1 MPSLPLRAA
10 GVLLAL
16 VALAACQS
24 DTEHAEA
31 DAVADAIEAVEPT
44 VRAPDAPTRLASQV
58 ASAQDS
64 RLLVR
69 TADVRL
75 RASRHA
81 QAVARTR
88 ALVAEAGG
96 FVGEE
101 ASQRYDDRVETLLTL
116 RVPAARFDAL
126 LAAVS
131 ALDGEVVSRSVAVE
145 DVTRQVADV
154 EARLQAKRAA
164 EAQYLALMDR
174 AGSIEDVLAVQ
185 VRLQQVREEIESA
198 EAQLRVLRDGVA
210 LGTIRLTVFEASA
223 AGITAGPGWFAR
235 AGRAVAAGWDGV
247 LEVALGLLAVWP
259 LFLIGAVVA
268 VALRTR
274 LRARA
279 AAA

>member
-1 MPSLPLRAA
+1 MPRLPLRVAA
-10 GVLLAL
+10 LLA
-16 VALAACQS
+16 VGALAACQS
-24 DTEHAEA
+24 DAEAEYATAEYAEA
-31 DAVADAIEAVEPT
+31 DAVESTAG
-44 VRAPDAPTRLASQV
+44 APDAPTRLASQV
-58 ASAQDS
+58 APVQDG

-75 RASRHA
+75 RAERHA
-81 QAVARTR
+81 EAVARAR

-101 ASQRYDDRVETLLTL
+101 ASQRYADRVETLLVL

-131 ALDGEVVSRSVAVE
+131 ALDGEVVSRSAAVE
-145 DVTRQVADV
+145 DVTRRVADV

-198 EAQLRVLRDGVA
+198 EAQLRVLRDQVA

-259 LFLIGAVVA
+259 VFVVGAVVA
-268 VALRTR
+268 VVLRQR

-279 AAA
+279 APA